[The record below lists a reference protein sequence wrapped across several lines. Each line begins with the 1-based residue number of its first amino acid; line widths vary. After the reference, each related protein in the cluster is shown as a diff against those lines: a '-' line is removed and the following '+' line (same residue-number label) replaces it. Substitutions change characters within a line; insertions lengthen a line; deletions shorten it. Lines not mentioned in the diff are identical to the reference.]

1 MDGRVISYN
10 QCDSLLSRETL
21 LTIIYTTMSDQKK
34 AVVKSL
40 RTLVQLNKE
49 SDRGY
54 KEASENIEDPEL
66 KTILYRLS
74 QQRAEFRGD
83 IEEILIKDYSDDEA
97 PSDSILSKLH
107 RGWMDFKTKLSSND
121 NEAVLDECIRG
132 EKHAIETYNEEMAT
146 KFPDYVKEKLA
157 EQLDLIRGAL
167 GQVQEFKASAKH
179 V

>member
-1 MDGRVISYN
+1 
-10 QCDSLLSRETL
+10 
-21 LTIIYTTMSDQKK
+21 MSDHNKT
-34 AVVKSL
+34 VVKSL

-83 IEEILIKDYSDDEA
+83 LEEILIKDYSDSADA
-97 PSDSILSKLH
+97 SDSILSKLH

-146 KFPDYVKEKLA
+146 KFPDYVKEKLT
-157 EQLDLIRGAL
+157 EQLNIIRGAL
-167 GQVQEFKASAKH
+167 GQVQEFKASTKH
-179 V
+179 A

>member
-1 MDGRVISYN
+1 
-10 QCDSLLSRETL
+10 
-21 LTIIYTTMSDQKK
+21 MSDHNKE
-34 AVVKSL
+34 VVKSL

-83 IEEILIKDYSDDEA
+83 IEEILIKDYSDDTE
-97 PSDSILSKLH
+97 PSDSILSKIH

-146 KFPDYVKEKLA
+146 KFPDYVEEKLT
-157 EQLDLIRGAL
+157 EQLNLLRGAL
-167 GQVQEFKASAKH
+167 GQVQEFKASAKYA
-179 V
+179 

>member
-1 MDGRVISYN
+1 
-10 QCDSLLSRETL
+10 
-21 LTIIYTTMSDQKK
+21 MSDHNKE
-34 AVVKSL
+34 VVKSL

-83 IEEILIKDYSDDEA
+83 IEEILIKDYSDDAE
-97 PSDSILSKLH
+97 PSDSILSKIH

-146 KFPDYVKEKLA
+146 KFPDYVEEKLT
-157 EQLDLIRGAL
+157 EQLNLLRGAL
-167 GQVQEFKASAKH
+167 GQVQEFKASAKYA
-179 V
+179 

>member
-1 MDGRVISYN
+1 
-10 QCDSLLSRETL
+10 
-21 LTIIYTTMSDQKK
+21 MSDHNKE
-34 AVVKSL
+34 VVKSL
-40 RTLVQLNKE
+40 RTLVQLNKD

-83 IEEILIKDYSDDEA
+83 IEEILIKDYSDDNE
-97 PSDSILSKLH
+97 PSDSILSKIH

-146 KFPDYVKEKLA
+146 KFPDYVKEKLT
-157 EQLDLIRGAL
+157 EQLNLLRGAL
-167 GQVQEFKASAKH
+167 GQVQEFKASAKYA
-179 V
+179 

>member
-1 MDGRVISYN
+1 
-10 QCDSLLSRETL
+10 
-21 LTIIYTTMSDQKK
+21 MSDQKK

-83 IEEILIKDYSDDEA
+83 IEEVLIKDYSDAADA
-97 PSDSILSKLH
+97 SDSILSKLH

-167 GQVQEFKASAKH
+167 GQVQEFKASTKH
-179 V
+179 A

>member
-1 MDGRVISYN
+1 
-10 QCDSLLSRETL
+10 
-21 LTIIYTTMSDQKK
+21 MSDHNK

-40 RTLVQLNKE
+40 RTLVQLNKD

-83 IEEILIKDYSDDEA
+83 IEEILIKDYSDDKE

-121 NEAVLDECIRG
+121 NQAVLDECIRG

-146 KFPDYVKEKLA
+146 KFPDYIKEKLD
-157 EQLDLIRGAL
+157 EQMDLVRGAL

-179 V
+179 S

>member
-1 MDGRVISYN
+1 
-10 QCDSLLSRETL
+10 
-21 LTIIYTTMSDQKK
+21 MSDHNKE
-34 AVVKSL
+34 VIKSL
-40 RTLVQLNKE
+40 RNLVQLNQD

-83 IEEILIKDYSDDEA
+83 IEEILIKDYSNDEGA
-97 PSDSILSKLH
+97 SDSVLSKLH

-132 EKHAIETYNEEMAT
+132 EKHAIETYNEELAT
-146 KFPDYVKEKLA
+146 KFPDYVKEKLT

-167 GQVQEFKASAKH
+167 SQVQEFKASVKH
-179 V
+179 A

>member
-1 MDGRVISYN
+1 
-10 QCDSLLSRETL
+10 
-21 LTIIYTTMSDQKK
+21 MSDHNKT
-34 AVVKSL
+34 VVKSL

-83 IEEILIKDYSDDEA
+83 LEEILIKDYSDSADA
-97 PSDSILSKLH
+97 SDSILSKLH

-121 NEAVLDECIRG
+121 NEAVLDEWIRG

-146 KFPDYVKEKLA
+146 KFPDYVKEKLT
-157 EQLDLIRGAL
+157 EQLNIIRGAL
-167 GQVQEFKASAKH
+167 GQVQEFKASTKH
-179 V
+179 A

>member
-1 MDGRVISYN
+1 
-10 QCDSLLSRETL
+10 
-21 LTIIYTTMSDQKK
+21 MSNHNKDI
-34 AVVKSL
+34 AKSL

-83 IEEILIKDYSDDEA
+83 LEEILIKDYNDSES

-121 NEAVLDECIRG
+121 NEAVLEECLRG
-132 EKHAIETYNEEMAT
+132 EKHAIETYNEEMAN
-146 KFPDYVKEKLA
+146 KFPDYIQEKLA
-157 EQLDLIRGAL
+157 KQLDLIRGAL
-167 GQVQEFKASAKH
+167 RQVQEFKASTKH
-179 V
+179 A

>member
-1 MDGRVISYN
+1 
-10 QCDSLLSRETL
+10 
-21 LTIIYTTMSDQKK
+21 MSDHNK
-34 AVVKSL
+34 AVIKSL
-40 RTLVQLNKE
+40 RTLVQLNKD

-54 KEASENIEDPEL
+54 KEASENIEEPEL

-83 IEEILIKDYSDDEA
+83 IEEILIKDYSDNEN

-132 EKHAIETYNEEMAT
+132 EKHAIETYNEELAT
-146 KFPDYVKEKLA
+146 KFPDYVKEKLNG
-157 EQLDLIRGAL
+157 QLNLVRGAL
-167 GQVQEFKASAKH
+167 GQVQEFKASVKPA
-179 V
+179 